1 MNPVLQTAEGRVK
14 RMAVILDD
22 LKAQNVIAI
31 DLRGITDFTDFFLIA
46 TMASTPQMRAVA
58 REISTMLKGEGLRP
72 FVDVED
78 ESPRWTILDYGD
90 VVIHLFD
97 AETRLHYDLESLWGD
112 AEEFAWEEKSSTA
125 SVPDG

>member
-97 AETRLHYDLESLWGD
+97 AETRLHYDLEALWGD
-112 AEEFAWEEKSSTA
+112 AEEFAWEEKTSTA